1 MNKEEEKYVEM
12 LKTGKSPTKPCFKCK
27 KVVQLAYELAYVHP
41 RDPEQVVCE
50 DCMKKGVYLD
60 GPN

>member
-1 MNKEEEKYVEM
+1 MNNYEEYIKM
-12 LKTGKSPTKPCFKCK
+12 LYTGISIKKPCFKCK
-27 KVVQLAYELAYVHP
+27 KVVELAYELAYIHP

-50 DCMKKGVYLD
+50 DCMRKGVYLD